1 MSNTTQVLIQFK
13 NALTT
18 FLDELINQFP
28 EDGDLIMFRIF
39 IKDRIPIL
47 DVMNLFIRNLL
58 PKKKMILDKNEDYFL
73 NYCNLLEMG
82 KENENKSK
90 ENKNKVNKFKKI
102 WRSERLDKEDK
113 MVIWKWFE
121 SFIYLAEKYQ
131 KNLEKKY
138 PDDWKFSL

>member
-28 EDGDLIMFRIF
+28 EEGDLIMFRIF

-47 DVMNLFIRNLL
+47 DIMNLFILSLL
-58 PKKKMILDKNEDYFL
+58 PKKKMIVDKDENYFL
-73 NYCNLLEMG
+73 NHCDLLEMNG
-82 KENENKSK
+82 KQNKS
-90 ENKNKVNKFKKI
+90 KVNKFKKI
-102 WRSERLDKEDK
+102 WRSGRLDNEDK

-131 KNLEKKY
+131 KCLEKN
-138 PDDWKFSL
+138 S